1 MAERYA
7 NLRITSQTD
16 APLYQWPLLDYQ
28 IFCTR
33 SLHAIRYPLL
43 STEISHI
50 FFRIIPINLG
60 NIATLNLLLQYHREK
75 IFFSTAQRYQVQPDH
90 LEDVDLLVCHLRS
103 FQRKNH
109 VSFGSFVWRRCIN
122 QCKPRRPF
130 VWEISRPSLFDIE
143 ICFPTLKQENDKIFK
158 IHIIFLI
165 RMLFLSHIVVWY
177 VSYLGSSS
185 LLGFGCAMGI
195 TSTSCAPHVVC
206 FCARRRSQLYM
217 IFSRYLAV
225 ILP

>member
-1 MAERYA
+1 MFVVPKLPKTQNY
-7 NLRITSQTD
+7 I
-16 APLYQWPLLDYQ
+16 Y
-28 IFCTR
+28 
-33 SLHAIRYPLL
+33 
-43 STEISHI
+43 
-50 FFRIIPINLG
+50 RIIMHFSWGILG
-60 NIATLNLLLQYHREK
+60 KKKQQNSVSHTI
-75 IFFSTAQRYQVQPDH
+75 
-90 LEDVDLLVCHLRS
+90 
-103 FQRKNH
+103 H
-109 VSFGSFVWRRCIN
+109 VLYI
-122 QCKPRRPF
+122 PRRPF

-143 ICFPTLKQENDKIFK
+143 ICFPTLKQENVKIFK
-158 IHIIFLI
+158 IRIIFLI